1 MLGKLC
7 SGCFLPW
14 TAARAGCEAAAHET
28 DHDPL
33 DPGFGVLGGAFVVPG
48 ETTVRGDPAQTS
60 GRTGQVSGGSLF
72 STALRGYHHRQVDER
87 IAVLTEQADA
97 QRIRAEAAE
106 SDLSAALDQLRNT
119 PQGGDA
125 DRGFGVRVEK
135 LLRLAETEA
144 AEVRT
149 TAAQEATTLI
159 EQARVDAQA
168 HRGEV
173 ENELT
178 ASAASVDQDN
188 ASRTA
193 RLNDREQEIDDQL
206 AAAREQAAAI
216 RAEADRDAAQVCEQ
230 AERELDRLT
239 AVCAA
244 VRTEM
249 AKLHS
254 VLGAELNLSDKIA
267 IAQQS

>member
-1 MLGKLC
+1 M
-7 SGCFLPW
+7 
-14 TAARAGCEAAAHET
+14 AGT
-28 DHDPL
+28 PR
-33 DPGFGVLGGAFVVPG
+33 
-48 ETTVRGDPAQTS
+48 ETTATNNEGLRGAES
-60 GRTGQVSGGSLF
+60 GRTGSNPPASNSAGPGQGWSASRSGGGVNFNAVLRRSSGRSGQVSGGSLF
-72 STALRGYHHRQVDER
+72 STALRGYHRRQVDER

-149 TAAQEATTLI
+149 AAAQEATTLI

-168 HRGEV
+168 HRREV

>member
-159 EQARVDAQA
+159 EQAR
-168 HRGEV
+168 
-173 ENELT
+173 
-178 ASAASVDQDN
+178 
-188 ASRTA
+188 
-193 RLNDREQEIDDQL
+193 
-206 AAAREQAAAI
+206 
-216 RAEADRDAAQVCEQ
+216 AEADRDAAQVCEQ